1 MTLKGAIADLQNL
14 IDSEGIPFW
23 AKPSLQ
29 KVKETIEEELQKEE
43 KTEHDDKTDLVARQI
58 LAKLSGLPV
67 SDTARKHAQKIIF
80 GDRPAEKGWPFTGDY
95 FENDVLAPEA
105 VRDKVI
111 VVQIDCLMPME
122 NVMAFRK
129 ELLAQMKEGIIVIPP
144 WAHVSHVGDECKIE
158 IKEMEEQTNDK
169 I

>member
-43 KTEHDDKTDLVARQI
+43 KTEHDNK
-58 LAKLSGLPV
+58 
-67 SDTARKHAQKIIF
+67 
-80 GDRPAEKGWPFTGDY
+80 
-95 FENDVLAPEA
+95 ND
-105 VRDKVI
+105 VI
-111 VVQIDCLMPME
+111 VVQIDCLMPMQ
-122 NVMAFRK
+122 NVIAFRK
-129 ELLAQMKEGIIVIPP
+129 DLLKQTEDGIIVIPP

-158 IKEMEEQTNDK
+158 IKEMEEQNNG
-169 I
+169 